1 MLCAICSPTYRHV
14 ISSINADG
22 GYISTSTRPNVRNA
36 VLQYSPNKQGLISM
50 YNNTINPILLSD
62 HINQFVLVQIVQ
74 KLEGVATTD
83 ENSLK
88 RLDLFISEKGNLQR
102 T

>member
-22 GYISTSTRPNVRNA
+22 GYISTSTRPNVRNT
-36 VLQYSPNKQGLISM
+36 VLQYS
-50 YNNTINPILLSD
+50 LSD

-88 RLDLFISEKGNLQR
+88 RLLIYFRKR
-102 T
+102 